1 MGNIGWTKI
10 NEFKGIG
17 FKHETKEFLVRF
29 SFQDNG
35 FPIEAIVQQD
45 FIRWQSVDT
54 GVTKNEPIVHVADVT
69 NEEMVILKNGFE
81 VRGPDLFTDGDHHQA
96 ECRR

>member
-29 SFQDNG
+29 SFQDYG
-35 FPIEAIVQQD
+35 FAIEAIVQQD
-45 FIRWQSVDT
+45 FIWWQ
-54 GVTKNEPIVHVADVT
+54 VTEPRASQDETIVNIANVA
-69 NEEMVILKNGFE
+69 NGKMVILKDGFE
-81 VRGPDLFTDGDHHQA
+81 IGCPDLFTDGYNDKAQG
-96 ECRR
+96 R